1 MKEKFP
7 YLSILAKIA
16 EVFGWL
22 WLVTGFVVFFVI
34 LVGGIDV
41 NVLGM
46 KVVAK
51 GGWNLFS
58 SLYYLAYGIA
68 GFIVANG
75 VADLIR
81 LLISIEE
88 NQRRGS

>member
-1 MKEKFP
+1 MNEKFP
-7 YLSILAKIA
+7 YLIILSKIA
-16 EVFGWL
+16 KVFGWL
-22 WLVTGFVVFFVI
+22 WLITGFVIFFVI

-58 SLYYLAYGIA
+58 SLYYLAYGLTVFLVFN
-68 GFIVANG
+68 GLGEFI
-75 VADLIR
+75 
-81 LLISIEE
+81 LLLVSIEE
-88 NQRRGS
+88 NTRR